1 MAENFHIARTEYLP
15 DPQRTNLW
23 TVEILPPKLIND
35 AHKALFSNK
44 LKFRCSSVSIP
55 NRKLGFATSNV
66 LGKKISFPLT
76 SDEGDKRLRMKFV
89 EREDHFVAIGLNSW
103 LHEVYDSSVL
113 RNDEYDKSGSFK
125 KDFWTNIRIWQ
136 YGLNGELLPS
146 YISVHHAIIETLTPP
161 ELRYDSCNAMEYEA
175 TFAFDY
181 WHIMGSGIAGYT
193 ADAELMTL
201 TLP

>member
-1 MAENFHIARTEYLP
+1 MAQNFHIATTEYLP
-15 DPQRTNLW
+15 DPQKTNLW
-23 TVEILPPKLIND
+23 TVEILPPAKINN
-35 AHKALFSNK
+35 AHKTLFSTK

-55 NRKLGFATSNV
+55 NREIGFATSNV
-66 LGKKISFPLT
+66 LGKKISFPLPV
-76 SDEGDKRLRMKFV
+76 DEGEKTIRMRFV
-89 EREDHFVAIGLNSW
+89 EREDHFVSIGLNSW

-113 RNDEYDKSGSFK
+113 KNDEYEKSGSFK
-125 KDFWTNIRIWQ
+125 TDFKTTIRIWQ

-146 YISVHHAIIETLTPP
+146 YVSVHNAIIKSLSGV
-161 ELRYDSCNAMEYEA
+161 ELSYRDCNAVEYDA

-181 WHIMGSGIAGYT
+181 WHIMGSGIEGYT